1 MLSGHSIP
9 ILGLGTYNLTGKR
22 GISAIKSALDQGYR
36 LIDSASFYNNEK
48 EVGIAVRET
57 NLDRSETFITTKL
70 WPSDFDNA
78 KKAIRK
84 SLNRLDLEYV
94 DLFLIHWPGNNL
106 KSRLKAW
113 KALEDV
119 QLSGDIRTIG
129 VSNFSIEQ
137 IEELIAN
144 SNTVPSVNQ
153 IHFSPFNY
161 KSRLL
166 QFCKSKGIIVE
177 GYTPI
182 EKGRKGSHQKLKNIA
197 TKYQKSPAQILLRWA
212 VQYGVIP
219 IPKSSQPSRIGE
231 NISIYDFSLSPVD
244 FEDLNLI

>member
-1 MLSGHSIP
+1 MLSIESTYKMLSGHSIP

-57 NLDRSETFITTKL
+57 NLD
-70 WPSDFDNA
+70 
-78 KKAIRK
+78 
-84 SLNRLDLEYV
+84 LNRLDLEYV

>member
-57 NLDRSETFITTKL
+57 NLD
-70 WPSDFDNA
+70 
-78 KKAIRK
+78 
-84 SLNRLDLEYV
+84 LNRLDLEYV

>member
-1 MLSGHSIP
+1 MLSGYNIP
-9 ILGLGTYNLTGKR
+9 GLGLGTYNLTGKK
-22 GISAIKSALDQGYR
+22 GISAIKSAFDQGYR

-48 EVGIAVRET
+48 EVGIAVKET
-57 NLDRSETFITTKL
+57 NLDRSEMFITTKL
-70 WPSDFDNA
+70 WSSDFNNA
-78 KKAIRK
+78 ENAIRK
-84 SLNRLDLEYV
+84 SINRLDLEYV
-94 DLFLIHWPGNNL
+94 DLFLIHWPGNNP

-119 QLSGDIRTIG
+119 QASGDIRTIG

-137 IEELIAN
+137 IEELISN
-144 SNTVPSVNQ
+144 SNTIPSVNQ
-153 IHFSPFNY
+153 VHFSPFNY

-182 EKGRKGSHQKLKNIA
+182 EKGRKGSHPKLNKIA
-197 TKYQKSPAQILLRWA
+197 TKYQKTPAQILLRWA
-212 VQYGVIP
+212 VQHEVVP

-231 NISIYDFSLSPVD
+231 NKSIFDFSLDLID
-244 FEDLNLI
+244 FE